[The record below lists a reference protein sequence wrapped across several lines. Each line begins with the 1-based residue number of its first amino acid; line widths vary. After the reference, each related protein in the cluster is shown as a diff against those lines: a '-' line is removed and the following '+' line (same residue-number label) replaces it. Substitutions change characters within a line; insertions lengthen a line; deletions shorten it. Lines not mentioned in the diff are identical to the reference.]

1 MTMES
6 ISRIVNSANSHP
18 PTFRLDFP
26 HLPSC
31 ILPPVPVRNPTHRGW
46 SDVKSRSSLASIHSP
61 APPHSRGR
69 VPLTCISGA
78 LRSAWR
84 TAHMGAWDAPVH
96 GLREA
101 SPLAARV
108 EHNAALLCNVSLSTG
123 GLHRSRTRTDAAAMS
138 GTAPRT
144 SVKLR
149 GVGEAAARRRAA
161 ALDRQRQHRQ
171 CLVAN
176 ARRLAV
182 FPVRTLLA
190 LPPASSPTCPA
201 YRPSIC
207 GRCPDGVQVGAD
219 WSRRGSRRRRVR
231 ASVHSEGAPHG
242 APTRRPHPRGRRVAC
257 QGSAETAGVGSCG
270 GVSWAVRLPHAH
282 LTAGDTSTEQRLLAS
297 HHVCVFWTLCERAW
311 VGVRH

>member
-18 PTFRLDFP
+18 PTFRLD
-26 HLPSC
+26 LPPPPILC
-31 ILPPVPVRNPTHRGW
+31 VLPPVPVRNPTHRGW

-61 APPHSRGR
+61 APPHSRVACRPHVYQGR
-69 VPLTCISGA
+69 CARRGVRRTWGHGTHPCTGCERP
-78 LRSAWR
+78 LRSR
-84 TAHMGAWDAPVH
+84 LVY
-96 GLREA
+96 
-101 SPLAARV
+101 
-108 EHNAALLCNVSLSTG
+108 STTRRCSATFHSRLG
-123 GLHRSRTRTDAAAMS
+123 WTDGLHRSPAWTRTDATAMT
-138 GTAPRT
+138 GTATRT

-149 GVGEAAARRRAA
+149 GVGEAAARCRAA

-201 YRPSIC
+201 CRPSIC
-207 GRCPDGVQVGAD
+207 GRCPDGVQGGAD

-270 GVSWAVRLPHAH
+270 GVSWAVR
-282 LTAGDTSTEQRLLAS
+282 
-297 HHVCVFWTLCERAW
+297 
-311 VGVRH
+311 

>member
-18 PTFRLDFP
+18 PTFRLD
-26 HLPSC
+26 LPPPPILC
-31 ILPPVPVRNPTHRGW
+31 VLPPVPVRNPTHRGQ

-61 APPHSRGR
+61 APRHSRGR

-108 EHNAALLCNVSLSTG
+108 ERRTRRSSATSHSRLGWTD
-123 GLHRSRTRTDAAAMS
+123 GLHRSPAWTRTDATAMT
-138 GTAPRT
+138 GTATRM

-149 GVGEAAARRRAA
+149 GVGEAAARCRAA

-171 CLVAN
+171 CWWPT
-176 ARRLAV
+176 
-182 FPVRTLLA
+182 PVDWRCSPYVHCSLCRPCRP
-190 LPPASSPTCPA
+190 PPAPRIAPR
-201 YRPSIC
+201 YI
-207 GRCPDGVQVGAD
+207 GRCPDGVHGGAD

-242 APTRRPHPRGRRVAC
+242 APTRRPHPRGRRVALRVRVQQRPRGGQLWWC
-257 QGSAETAGVGSCG
+257 ELGGALTTRSSNCGRHEHRAAAVGQSP
-270 GVSWAVRLPHAH
+270 RLC
-282 LTAGDTSTEQRLLAS
+282 LLDA
-297 HHVCVFWTLCERAW
+297 L
-311 VGVRH
+311 